1 MAQNHMA
8 PAETIESVKARVK
21 NQFETQPRIRISV
34 AIAHSK
40 VVQDA
45 EVTITGVYP
54 HVFCVEEKSCGVTQ
68 RHTFQYADIITR
80 RVEILDP
87 V

>member
-1 MAQNHMA
+1 MAHPIAA
-8 PAETIESVKARVK
+8 PAMTIDAAKARI
-21 NQFETQPRIRISV
+21 QQLYSTHPHIRISV

-54 HVFCVEEKSCGVTQ
+54 HVFCVEENAVGVPQ
-68 RHTFQYADIITR
+68 RHTFQYADLITR
-80 RVEILDP
+80 RIEIVDP
-87 V
+87 A